1 MDEATRT
8 RFHKLAEAADELM
21 HRVDE
26 ALVTDAPHPFMVE
39 TRAKVDALGAELREM
54 LAGLGEKARAAM
66 ERTVGRKVTD
76 LQRRAS
82 RLPALSAGNPIKKK
96 PNTDFVENRPPPAPR
111 PPSPRNASA
120 PRKTAPRPRRA
131 PGTAPASTKP
141 LSPLIQASLANAAV
155 VKPYSMEGSY
165 QLGDVIDHATFG
177 RGRVER
183 LQPRAMQVQ
192 FAIGMKS
199 LRTG

>member
-1 MDEATRT
+1 M
-8 RFHKLAEAADELM
+8 
-21 HRVDE
+21 
-26 ALVTDAPHPFMVE
+26 
-39 TRAKVDALGAELREM
+39 
-54 LAGLGEKARAAM
+54 
-66 ERTVGRKVTD
+66 
-76 LQRRAS
+76 
-82 RLPALSAGNPIKKK
+82 
-96 PNTDFVENRPPPAPR
+96 
-111 PPSPRNASA
+111 
-120 PRKTAPRPRRA
+120 
-131 PGTAPASTKP
+131 APASTKPKP